1 MSIFPSVYGL
11 FCKIFRGPHFL
22 GLTIAAKCRT
32 LAPTMKPDTAKRRP
46 ANPSDNRLT
55 VRFSPEEIRRI
66 VSDSRKRRVFPS
78 DTVRRIIRL
87 YYAPKTRRVK

>member
-1 MSIFPSVYGL
+1 L
-11 FCKIFRGPHFL
+11 KILLYSAFL
-22 GLTIAAKCRT
+22 GVDNSGGVSDICAK
-32 LAPTMKPDTAKRRP
+32 MKTDTAKRRP
-46 ANPSDNRLT
+46 ANPADNRLT

-87 YYAPKTRRVK
+87 YYAPKTRRKQC